1 MSKSILE
8 KYCPKNINDVI
19 GNKLSIKKIKNW
31 LTDYENKKKD
41 IKRAILI
48 TGCSGTGKTLIST
61 LSMKEYGYNIFEF
74 NASDIRSHK
83 SIRDKIDKLI
93 LQKDVTIITNQKP
106 KKNGII
112 MDEIDGMGVGDK
124 GGLAELIKIIN
135 PLRGK
140 RSIKKHER
148 DYIENRWIPPIIC
161 ISNNIYDKKIN
172 ELKKDC
178 LEVKIEKC
186 KYPEISIYIKNI
198 IQNEDIKMNDECIRF
213 LIGIC
218 DSDIRRMLV
227 ILDDIKG
234 FYKNKCIEKKDL
246 IKIKNNFL
254 KENIDIGLYEATNR
268 ILIKDIGFKKGL
280 NLFDTERCLLPLMIH
295 ENFINSIESR
305 NSIFDDKLQTT
316 IAISEL
322 LSSADMIDKYIYTN
336 QCWDLQD
343 LQGIC
348 SCIIPS
354 YLINNLGDTDSY
366 VPINFTVS
374 LGKTSLQYTNNKT
387 VENVI
392 QTTTQ
397 PDFKID
403 NMIVLYKKCINY
415 LNSSDIKKQKLGK
428 ELLLHY
434 NLNIEDIDRLVK
446 MNKQNNSLEYVLN
459 KSKSKLKDL

>member
-1 MSKSILE
+1 
-8 KYCPKNINDVI
+8 
-19 GNKLSIKKIKNW
+19 
-31 LTDYENKKKD
+31 
-41 IKRAILI
+41 
-48 TGCSGTGKTLIST
+48 
-61 LSMKEYGYNIFEF
+61 
-74 NASDIRSHK
+74 
-83 SIRDKIDKLI
+83 
-93 LQKDVTIITNQKP
+93 
-106 KKNGII
+106 
-112 MDEIDGMGVGDK
+112 
-124 GGLAELIKIIN
+124 
-135 PLRGK
+135 
-140 RSIKKHER
+140 
-148 DYIENRWIPPIIC
+148 
-161 ISNNIYDKKIN
+161 
-172 ELKKDC
+172 
-178 LEVKIEKC
+178 
-186 KYPEISIYIKNI
+186 
-198 IQNEDIKMNDECIRF
+198 MNDECIRF